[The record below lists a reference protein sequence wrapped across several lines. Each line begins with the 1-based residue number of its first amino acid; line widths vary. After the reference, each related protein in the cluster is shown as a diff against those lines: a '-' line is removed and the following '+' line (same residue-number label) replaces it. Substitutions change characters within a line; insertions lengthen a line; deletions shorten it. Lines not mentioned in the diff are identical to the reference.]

1 MPKKLSHLVRRVLD
15 EIVELWDTNELAP
28 HPQADPD
35 RSYRAFVALKEL
47 IEEDDAAE
55 E

>member
-1 MPKKLSHLVRRVLD
+1 MPKMSAVVRSALD
-15 EIVELWDTNELAP
+15 ELVELWDTNELVG

-35 RSYRAFVALKEL
+35 RCGRVFDAVKEL